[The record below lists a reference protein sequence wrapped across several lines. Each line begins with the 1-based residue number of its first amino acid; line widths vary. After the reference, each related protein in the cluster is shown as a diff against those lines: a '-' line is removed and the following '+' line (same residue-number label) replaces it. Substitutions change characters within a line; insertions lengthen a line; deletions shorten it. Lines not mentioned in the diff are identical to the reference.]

1 MSGKRVFTWREADR
15 IEYLANF
22 LLSAVGLATPV
33 PRHEDVG
40 VDFHCSL
47 VDQEGSEITYGFP
60 FMVQVRSIVKPV
72 IRIKAPRKY
81 RHQKNVIPDHLSWL
95 FQQELPMFLALV
107 DRDDISIHLYSL
119 SPAWFVVHDH
129 ENCPDCSSLSLVPR
143 TDQSNTAKVGRP
155 KQIGQVTSSPES
167 YEYEV
172 DLGYPV
178 ASFSAE
184 ETAVRQTLAKQK
196 ESLRFCIDQGL
207 RNLVFLRA
215 GLPQFHWLSEARQD
229 EGGPIS
235 EFFCREAPRTGEDL
249 KHIYSFLGPSL
260 VPLALRYKEDDRTDL
275 LDALRSLFKEM
286 PADTIPP
293 EIRQAL
299 PEIFKKRP

>member
-22 LLSAVGLATPV
+22 LLSAVGLVTPV

-47 VDQEGSEITYGFP
+47 VDQDGSAVTYGFP
-60 FMVQVRSIVKPV
+60 FLVQVKSIVKPV

-81 RHQKNVIPDHLSWL
+81 RHQKHVIPDYLSWL

-119 SPAWFVVHDH
+119 SPVWFLFHDSDH
-129 ENCPDCSSLSLVPR
+129 CPDCSALSLVPR
-143 TDQSNTAKVGRP
+143 TDQGNPVKVGPP
-155 KQIGQVTSSPES
+155 KQLGQVTSSPES

-196 ESLRFCIDQGL
+196 EALRFCIEHDL
-207 RNLVFLRA
+207 KNLVFLRA
-215 GLPQFHWLSEARQD
+215 GLPQFHWLSEARQE

-235 EFFCREAPRTGEDL
+235 DFFCREAPRTGADL
-249 KHIYSFLGPSL
+249 KQIYSFLGPSL
-260 VPLALRYKEDDRTDL
+260 LPLALRYKEDDRTDL
-275 LDALRSLFKEM
+275 LAALRPLFKEM
-286 PADTIPP
+286 PDDAISP
-293 EIRQAL
+293 EIRKAL
-299 PEIFKKRP
+299 PEIFKK